1 MTESPAAPFT
11 PSIAT
16 ARMADG
22 TILRTLHWP
31 APDDPWATG
40 LIVHGL
46 GEHGGRYANVARPFA
61 AAGVDVNGYDNRGF
75 GGSAGPRGYVERW
88 TDFHDDLQERLTS
101 LRERDPDRPLI
112 LYGHSLGGLIA
123 TGYVLSDRPRPMP
136 DLLVL
141 SSPALEDAIPAW
153 KRSLAGGLVRVVPR
167 MKMSNG
173 GLGDKLSHDPAIAVA
188 YVNDPLC
195 LDASTVRLG
204 YEAFAEQDR
213 LRAAIDALV
222 TMPMPTYVFHG
233 AADQIVPVS
242 ASEAIGR
249 KGNVTRVV
257 HDGLRHETHNE
268 FEHGDVLAGV
278 VAWLGVQREARV

>member
-1 MTESPAAPFT
+1 MTEAPAPSFT

-31 APDDPWATG
+31 SPDDPWATA
-40 LIVHGL
+40 LVVHGV
-46 GEHGGRYANVARPFA
+46 GEHGGRYANVARPLV
-61 AAGVDVNGYDNRGF
+61 AAGVDVNSYDQRGF
-75 GGSAGPRGYVERW
+75 GGSAGPRAYVERW
-88 TDFHDDLQERLTS
+88 SDFHDDLQERLTA
-101 LRERDPDRPLI
+101 LRESDPDRPFI

-123 TGYVLSDRPRPMP
+123 TGYVLSERPRPMP

-153 KRSLAGGLVRVVPR
+153 KRSMAGGLVRVVPR

-173 GLGDKLSHDPAIAVA
+173 GMGDELSHDPAISAA

-195 LDASTVRLG
+195 LDSSTVRLG
-204 YEAFAEQDR
+204 YEAFAEQAR
-213 LRAAIDALV
+213 LRVAIDAREA
-222 TMPMPTYVFHG
+222 MPMPTYVFHG
-233 AADQIVPVS
+233 SADRIVPVS

-257 HDGLRHETHNE
+257 HQDLRHETHHE
-268 FEHGDVLAGV
+268 FEHEDVLAGV
-278 VAWLGVQREARV
+278 VGWLEGQRSARV

>member
-1 MTESPAAPFT
+1 MTESPAVPFT

-40 LIVHGL
+40 IVVHGV
-46 GEHGGRYANVARPFA
+46 GEHGGRYANVARPLS

-75 GGSAGPRGYVERW
+75 GGSAGPRAYVERW
-88 TDFHDDLQERLTS
+88 SAFHDDLGERLTS
-101 LRERDPDRPLI
+101 LRDAGPDRPII

-141 SSPALEDAIPAW
+141 SSPALADAIPAW
-153 KRSLAGGLVRVVPR
+153 KRSMAGGLVRVVPR

-173 GLGDKLSHDPAIAVA
+173 GLGERLSHDPAISVA
-188 YVNDPLC
+188 YVSDPLC
-195 LDASTVRLG
+195 LDYSTVRLG
-204 YEAFAEQDR
+204 YEAFAEQAR
-213 LRAAIDALV
+213 LRAAIDALDA
-222 TMPMPTYVFHG
+222 MPMPTYVFHG
-233 AADQIVPVS
+233 SEDQVVPVS
-242 ASEAIGR
+242 ATEAIGR

-257 HDGLRHETHNE
+257 HEGLRHETHHE
-268 FEHGDVLAGV
+268 LEHEDVLDGV
-278 VAWLGVQREARV
+278 VGWLAVQREARV

>member
-1 MTESPAAPFT
+1 MTETPAVPFT

-40 LIVHGL
+40 LVVHGL
-46 GEHGGRYANVARPFA
+46 GEHGGRYANVARPLT

-75 GGSAGPRGYVERW
+75 GGSAGPRAYVERW
-88 TDFHDDLQERLTS
+88 SDFHDDLGERLTS
-101 LRERDPDRPLI
+101 LREADPDRPLI

-141 SSPALEDAIPAW
+141 SAPALEDAVPAW

-173 GLGDKLSHDPAIAVA
+173 GLGDRLSHDPAISTA
-188 YVNDPLC
+188 YVSDPLC
-195 LDASTVRLG
+195 LDFSTVRLG
-204 YEAFAEQDR
+204 HEAFAEQDR
-213 LRAAIDALV
+213 LRAAIDALDA
-222 TMPMPTYVFHG
+222 MPMPTYVFHG
-233 AADQIVPVS
+233 AADQIVPVW

-249 KGNVTRVV
+249 KGNVTRQV
-257 HDGLRHETHNE
+257 HDDLRHETHHE
-268 FEHGDVLAGV
+268 FEHEAVLAGV
-278 VAWLGVQREARV
+278 IDWLRVQRQARV